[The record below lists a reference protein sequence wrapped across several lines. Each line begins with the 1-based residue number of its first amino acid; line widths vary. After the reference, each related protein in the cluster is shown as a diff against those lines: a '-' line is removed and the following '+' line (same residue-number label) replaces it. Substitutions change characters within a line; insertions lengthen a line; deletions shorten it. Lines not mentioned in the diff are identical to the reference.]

1 MLFWRR
7 SKPRLNNNWRLIA
20 TPLSHSPPD
29 MTPHFG
35 MRADRVTRLQCSC
48 QSSVWLES
56 STLLTNVLAGCWGW
70 GTFTCDCDDMIFAPR
85 SGSSHQHQPAVVIL
99 FDGEALQPAAAAAA
113 EERGKVCQE
122 IVPSFLSAW
131 AEPSTSSTPGLFA
144 VSPAQPAQPSPDMT
158 NKTIARHRPGLQ
170 VEASYS

>member
-20 TPLSHSPPD
+20 TPLSHSQPD

-35 MRADRVTRLQCSC
+35 MRADRVTRRLCSC
-48 QSSVWLES
+48 QSCVWLES
-56 STLLTNVLAGCWGW
+56 STLLTNVLAGCW

-85 SGSSHQHQPAVVIL
+85 SGSSPSQQPAVVIL
-99 FDGEALQPAAAAAA
+99 FDGEALQPAPAAAAA

-131 AEPSTSSTPGLFA
+131 AEHSSSSTPGLFA
-144 VSPAQPAQPSPDMT
+144 VSPAQPAQPSPAQPRYD
-158 NKTIARHRPGLQ
+158 
-170 VEASYS
+170 

>member
-1 MLFWRR
+1 MLFWPI

-35 MRADRVTRLQCSC
+35 MRADRVTRLRCSC
-48 QSSVWLES
+48 QSCVWLES
-56 STLLTNVLAGCWGW
+56 STLLTNVLAGCWG
-70 GTFTCDCDDMIFAPR
+70 TFMCDCDDMIFAPR
-85 SGSSHQHQPAVVIL
+85 SGSSPSQQPAVVIL
-99 FDGEALQPAAAAAA
+99 FDGEALQPALAAAAAAAA

-131 AEPSTSSTPGLFA
+131 AQHSTSSTQGLFA
-144 VSPAQPAQPSPDMT
+144 VSPAQPSPAQPRYD
-158 NKTIARHRPGLQ
+158 
-170 VEASYS
+170 